1 MAENPVER
9 DFEKPI
15 LELEK
20 RIEELESFSRKAGV
34 DLSEEIN
41 KLRERANQQKREIF
55 AKLSAW
61 QRVLLSR
68 DSARPDLMDYLTMVF
83 EDFVELH
90 GDRALG
96 DDGAMVT
103 GLCKVGGIKVMLVA
117 QRKGKT
123 TKERMAWNFG
133 SPNPEGYRKA
143 IEKMRLAEKFHI
155 PVVTL
160 VNTPGAFPGIAA
172 EEHGQAFIIAKNLFD
187 MSKLRTPIVSV
198 VIGEGGSGGALGIC
212 VSDRLAILE
221 NAYLSVISPEGCAA
235 ILWRDASKAPLA
247 AELLRLTPPELH
259 QLGIV
264 DDVIAEPLG
273 GAHRNPGEMGQ
284 ILKAALV
291 KYLDELISQPI
302 DRLLEKRYEKHR
314 RIGYFMES
322 ETRKLVASG
331 VPTLGK

>member
-34 DLSEEIN
+34 DLTEEIN
-41 KLRERANQQKREIF
+41 KLRARANEQKKEIF
-55 AKLSAW
+55 SKLSAW

-68 DSARPDLMDYLTMVF
+68 DPGRPDLMDYLAMVF

-143 IEKMRLAEKFHI
+143 IEKMRVAEKFHI
-155 PVVTL
+155 PIVTL
-160 VNTPGAFPGIAA
+160 VNTPGAYPGIAA
-172 EEHGQAFIIAKNLFD
+172 EEHGQAFVIAKNLFD

-198 VIGEGGSGGALGIC
+198 VIGEGGSGGALGIS
-212 VSDRLAILE
+212 VADKLAILQ

-247 AELLRLTPPELH
+247 AELLRLTPPELR

-264 DDVIAEPLG
+264 DDVIPEPLG
-273 GAHRNPGEMGQ
+273 GAHRNPAEMGQ

-302 DRLLEKRYEKHR
+302 AQLLEKRYEKHR

-322 ETRKLVASG
+322 ESRKLVASG
-331 VPTLGK
+331 VPSLGN

>member
-1 MAENPVER
+1 MGENPVER

-41 KLRERANQQKREIF
+41 KLRARANEQKREVF

-68 DSARPDLMDYLTMVF
+68 DPSRPDLMDYLTMVF

-143 IEKMRLAEKFHI
+143 IEKMKLAEKFKL

-160 VNTPGAFPGIAA
+160 VNTPGAYPGIAA

-212 VSDRLAILE
+212 VADKLSILQ

-247 AELLRLTPPELH
+247 AELLRLTPPELQ

-264 DDVIAEPLG
+264 DDVIPEPLG
-273 GAHRNPGEMGQ
+273 GAHRNPAEMGQ

-291 KYLDELISQPI
+291 KYLDELIAQPI

-314 RIGYFMES
+314 KIGYFMES
-322 ETRKLVASG
+322 ETQKLVASG
-331 VPTLGK
+331 VPSLGK